1 MIDFTPWDK
10 LQEFDMETTA
20 TLWYASAN
28 NVEILDK
35 EIMGKVQG
43 FMKYTLFTPLL
54 PPTYPSGISVA
65 G

>member
-10 LQEFDMETTA
+10 LQEFDMEITA
-20 TLWYASAN
+20 TLWYASAI

-43 FMKYTLFTPLL
+43 FMKYALFTPLL
-54 PPTYPSGISVA
+54 PPRYPSDISVTS
-65 G
+65 

>member
-20 TLWYASAN
+20 TLWYASTN

-35 EIMGKVQG
+35 EITKSI
-43 FMKYTLFTPLL
+43 P
-54 PPTYPSGISVA
+54 
-65 G
+65 